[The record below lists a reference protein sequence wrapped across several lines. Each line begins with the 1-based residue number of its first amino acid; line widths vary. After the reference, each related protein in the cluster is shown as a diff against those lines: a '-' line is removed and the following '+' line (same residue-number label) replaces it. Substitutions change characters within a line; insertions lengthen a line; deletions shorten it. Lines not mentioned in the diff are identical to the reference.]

1 MSSRETAK
9 RCRILLGTET
19 GWLADVIRSIGDSS
33 DDFERMLAVLRFLFS
48 KDLKF
53 VRARLGKTYNSA
65 LGGCFC
71 IDSF

>member
-1 MSSRETAK
+1 MTAN
-9 RCRILLGTET
+9 GT
-19 GWLADVIRSIGDSS
+19 SIGDSS

-65 LGGCFC
+65 LGRYAGLGRADQKASTSVAAGAYHPC
-71 IDSF
+71 